1 MNDAATPWQPGNA
14 PMFAD
19 ARRHAPAT
27 LRNRDA
33 ILAILREELPGSGL
47 VLEVASGS
55 GEHAAH
61 FAAAMPQLDW
71 QPSDPDP
78 AALASIDAW
87 AEDAGADNLRPALRL
102 DAASTD
108 WPLPRADAI
117 LCCNMV
123 HIAPW
128 FAAEGL
134 FAGAGRL
141 LPLDA
146 PLILYGPFIEAD
158 VPTAESNL
166 AFDVSLRERDPAWGL
181 REVAALDTLA
191 ATAGLYRSRRIA
203 MPANNLMLIWR
214 RR

>member
-1 MNDAATPWQPGNA
+1 MLAEAK
-14 PMFAD
+14 
-19 ARRHAPAT
+19 RHAPAT

-33 ILAILREELPGSGL
+33 ILTVLHEELPSQGL

-55 GEHAAH
+55 GEHAAY
-61 FAAAMPQLDW
+61 FATAMSELGW

-87 AEDAGADNLRPALRL
+87 GADARTDNLRPALKL
-102 DAASTD
+102 DAASAE
-108 WPLPRADAI
+108 WPLARADAI

-128 FAAEGL
+128 SAAEGL

-141 LPLDA
+141 LPPGA

-166 AFDVSLRERDPAWGL
+166 AFDVSLRERDPEWGL
-181 REVAALDTLA
+181 REVAALDVLA
-191 ATAGLYRSRRIA
+191 DAAGLRRIRRNA
-203 MPANNLMLIWR
+203 MPANNLMLVWR
-214 RR
+214 RS